1 MMQSKS
7 MRAIPTTA
15 LLIATAFALG
25 ACGPVNRGLESV
37 NQPVVQRTDFVYD
50 LDSPALSPNDR
61 QRLIAWFDALHLGY
75 GDSVSIDD
83 RSGSGASHDAI
94 ADVVGRYGLLLSDTA
109 PVTGGSNEVRGVRV
123 VVSRSEAKVDKCPN
137 WDRKAELE
145 FAGST
150 MSNFGCAVNTNLA
163 AMVAN
168 PADLV
173 HGAEAGGPD
182 AWTITRAIK
191 TYREKEPT
199 GKNDLKEES
208 TGGNSGSSGGN

>member
-1 MMQSKS
+1 MMESKS
-7 MRAIPTTA
+7 MRTIPTTA

-37 NQPVVQRTDFVYD
+37 NQPVVQRTDYVYD
-50 LDSPALSPNDR
+50 LDSPSLSPTDK
-61 QRLIAWFDALHLGY
+61 QRLTAWFDALHLRY

-83 RSGSGASHDAI
+83 RSGYGASRAAI
-94 ADVVGRYGLLLSDTA
+94 AELVAGYGLLLSDTA
-109 PVTGGSNEVRGVRV
+109 PVTQGSNEVTGIRV
-123 VVSRSEAKVDKCPN
+123 VVSRSTAAVPHCPD
-137 WDRKAELE
+137 WRRKAEFE

-150 MSNFGCAVNTNLA
+150 MSNFGCAVNSNLA

-173 HGAEAGGPD
+173 KGAEGSGTDPM
-182 AWTITRAIK
+182 TITRAIK

-199 GKNDLKEES
+199 GKNDLKQED
-208 TGGNSGSSGGN
+208 TGGSSGGGK